1 MITDTW
7 CAWFITVGT
16 LCVHCLLSPPT
27 MSDES
32 VKMTGIWQ
40 IVRLREMLHK
50 WQLVALSKK
59 EEQPCSSGIP
69 PSVDKRLKNV
79 LSQCDSDE
87 ESCQSPQPPPD
98 VPKGHCPVYIGP
110 EQRRFVIPTSYLS
123 LPVFKLLLEKAEE
136 EFGFDHQGALTIP
149 CEVETFKYILLCM
162 ERYKRGLIDDGEFL
176 FHSLYCLSK
185 LKLVL
190 FAA

>member
-1 MITDTW
+1 
-7 CAWFITVGT
+7 
-16 LCVHCLLSPPT
+16 

-59 EEQPCSSGIP
+59 EGKLCSSGIP

-136 EFGFDHQGALTIP
+136 EFGFDHQGALMIP

-162 ERYKRGLIDDGEFL
+162 ERYKKGLIDDEGNPTGLEE
-176 FHSLYCLSK
+176 
-185 LKLVL
+185 
-190 FAA
+190 

>member
-1 MITDTW
+1 M
-7 CAWFITVGT
+7 
-16 LCVHCLLSPPT
+16 
-27 MSDES
+27 
-32 VKMTGIWQ
+32 KMTGIWQ

-50 WQLVALSKK
+50 WQLVTLSKK
-59 EEQPCSSGIP
+59 EGKPCSSGIP

-162 ERYKRGLIDDGEFL
+162 ERYKKGLIDDGEFL
-176 FHSLYCLSK
+176 CHSLYCLSK

>member
-1 MITDTW
+1 
-7 CAWFITVGT
+7 
-16 LCVHCLLSPPT
+16 

-50 WQLVALSKK
+50 WQSVALSKK

-162 ERYKRGLIDDGEFL
+162 ERYKRGLIDDEGNPTGLEE
-176 FHSLYCLSK
+176 
-185 LKLVL
+185 
-190 FAA
+190 